1 MFFNIAGFSK
11 QIFKICWKIP
21 VMDFFSKAAGKLLKH
36 KSWELEKKFQN
47 AFLTFVQL
55 KKREKHQWR
64 KATFSK
70 VAR

>member
-1 MFFNIAGFSK
+1 
-11 QIFKICWKIP
+11 
-21 VMDFFSKAAGKLLKH
+21 MDFFSKAAGKLLKH
-36 KSWELEKKFQN
+36 KSWELES
-47 AFLTFVQL
+47 FLTFVQL